1 MLNPHTQDS
10 PSIMIQYKDYGSGPV
25 SYPDLDVV
33 LEVASKEID
42 VASVS
47 IYH

>member
-1 MLNPHTQDS
+1 MLNPNAQDN
-10 PSIMIQYKDYGSGPV
+10 PSIMIQFRDYDVGTI

-42 VASVS
+42 PSTVS
-47 IYH
+47 